1 MNQSSILKVSKR
13 ISIGITLSYFTW
25 SLLLFDT
32 RFLLKLN
39 LFSLFN
45 WLFFPLTSRVCCY
58 YFLIFFLVL
67 RLLINLIRG
76 LIFTFYWVC
85 LFCRKTFRHFIWQY
99 MWSYRFLLL
108 SQLFFDCFYTERC
121 IMKIKQCKEDRIYLC
136 TIHKGYTFLGYLR
149 STLRPLT
156 WFSLF
161 FKEKNHIYPP
171 KYLPC
176 YKNFR
181 RPTK

>member
-1 MNQSSILKVSKR
+1 M
-13 ISIGITLSYFTW
+13 
-25 SLLLFDT
+25 
-32 RFLLKLN
+32 
-39 LFSLFN
+39 
-45 WLFFPLTSRVCCY
+45 
-58 YFLIFFLVL
+58 VL
-67 RLLINLIRG
+67 RVLINLIRV

-108 SQLFFDCFYTERC
+108 SQLVFDCFYTERC

-161 FKEKNHIYPP
+161 LRRKTTYTLQNIYPV
-171 KYLPC
+171 
-176 YKNFR
+176 
-181 RPTK
+181 TKIFVGQLNRITRTVNGKRCCKCILILSYF

>member
-1 MNQSSILKVSKR
+1 MSSCLQVPMSSFLHVI
-13 ISIGITLSYFTW
+13 ISYSLSPC
-25 SLLLFDT
+25 S
-32 RFLLKLN
+32 
-39 LFSLFN
+39 SC
-45 WLFFPLTSRVCCY
+45 S
-58 YFLIFFLVL
+58 
-67 RLLINLIRG
+67 
-76 LIFTFYWVC
+76 

-108 SQLFFDCFYTERC
+108 SQLVFDCFYTERC
-121 IMKIKQCKEDRIYLC
+121 IMKIKQYKEDRIYLC